1 MESPLN
7 SNNAAFGDAVFYRR
21 FNSTMTYRIDSEFW
35 HGYIRTQRRKV
46 PWSEET
52 KKKQEMAL
60 RQIFRNKTRMAAVFI
75 SNCKSRSGRDRYIR
89 QLKRLM
95 DVDVFGRCGS
105 LKCEDRDKCDQML
118 ARDYKFYLAFENSFC
133 TDYVTEKLLRVMKSM
148 RVVPVVRGGADYG
161 KLFPRNSLIDTGS
174 FFSAYELAHH
184 LNALAQDEVS
194 VKLFYLN
201 RRRVNV
207 FRLLFEFFFPFY
219 YYMRIEECYLPN
231 QDCKSFREA
240 KRILSP

>member
-1 MESPLN
+1 
-7 SNNAAFGDAVFYRR
+7 
-21 FNSTMTYRIDSEFW
+21 MTYRIDSEFW

-194 VKLFYLN
+194 VKLFYLS
-201 RRRVNV
+201 RRRINV